1 MAIGIFGVF
10 LFELF
15 DEVRPFGSR
24 ADEAHVAV
32 EDVEDLRQFV
42 EPGGTDKFADF
53 GNARIVFGG
62 QLGTGIFFSIDAHR
76 TEFINLI
83 FLAKAA
89 DADLAVE
96 DGTAVTEFDGQGDGN
111 SERQGA
117 DSGDASQDD
126 VDSALDR
133 PLFYAE
139 AQALRPEDGHVIDF
153 LEHGAV
159 AEDFVGTGDDVGLD
173 FFIRTIID
181 DFGFRGN
188 GDI

>member
-1 MAIGIFGVF
+1 MAIGVFWVF

-15 DEVRPFGSR
+15 DEVRPFWSR

-42 EPGGTDKFADF
+42 EPGGTNEFTDF

-62 QLGTGIFFSIDAHR
+62 QLGTGIFFGIDAHG

-96 DGTAVTEFDGQGDGN
+96 DGTAVAEFDGQGDGN
-111 SERQGA
+111 GERQGA

-126 VDSALDR
+126 IDSTLDR

-139 AQALRPEDGHVIDF
+139 AQALRPEDGNVVNFLQHSPVTKDF
-153 LEHGAV
+153 IR
-159 AEDFVGTGDDVGLD
+159 TGNDVWLN

-181 DFGFRGN
+181 DFGFRRN